1 MGSHRSSSSRSK
13 RSTDHP
19 TLFPTMNPTQNPTV
33 DPTQSPTLAPS
44 VSLAPS
50 KSPTG
55 SPTFCGKAAKSWYY
69 DDDWTYTSGK
79 TRKSG
84 PTRDLSDCHK
94 GARPSSKGG
103 KSGDDTRRLYTSDAS
118 VNKIRSV
125 DRTPSAPVA
134 LKVRRRRINGGD

>member
-79 TRKSG
+79 
-84 PTRDLSDCHK
+84 
-94 GARPSSKGG
+94 GG